1 MVSDPNEIAIIHER
15 MNIIDEIN
23 VNTKTVTV
31 YAGVFFAATE
41 GNTCRKRPAI
51 PAWFGMMKKLKKAL
65 APMGIL
71 NPDKFLPD

>member
-31 YAGVFFAATE
+31 YAGVFLL
-41 GNTCRKRPAI
+41 R
-51 PAWFGMMKKLKKAL
+51 LKETL
-65 APMGIL
+65 AENDQL
-71 NPDKFLPD
+71 FLHDLG